1 MSQIYVRVAVSGF
14 LLLSSVATCALPG
27 NAAALENQKSR
38 IERLENAV
46 LAPCC
51 YTEPVSRHQSEIAL
65 KMRIEIARWVTDGRT
80 DQQILGTYVQL
91 YGSKVLVDPR
101 TAPAWW
107 TPWIPWLTV
116 ISATSFGFW
125 LLRRWRPKPLIQ
137 PADHAYAALPDFDE
151 DE

>member
-1 MSQIYVRVAVSGF
+1 MPRLTLS
-14 LLLSSVATCALPG
+14 LLVILNSVAAVASPATASD
-27 NAAALENQKSR
+27 NQKAR
-38 IERLENAV
+38 IERLQNAV

-65 KMRIEIARWVTDGRT
+65 KMRIEIARWVADGRT

-116 ISATSFGFW
+116 VSATIFGFW
-125 LLRRWRPKPLIQ
+125 LLRRWRPKPLIASADQ
-137 PADHAYAALPDFDE
+137 PFAALPDFDE
-151 DE
+151 ED